1 VSERPDGSSDAGSAF
16 PALSPEA
23 LADAVGLALVSP
35 PGTDTDGDLV
45 LRLRALLRAALR
57 D

>member
-1 VSERPDGSSDAGSAF
+1 VSEHPAGSRDAE

-35 PGTDTDGDLV
+35 PGPATDGDLV
-45 LRLRALLRAALR
+45 HRLRALLHAALR

>member
-1 VSERPDGSSDAGSAF
+1 VSERPDGSSDAEAT
-16 PALSPEA
+16 ALPLEA

-35 PGTDTDGDLV
+35 PGPATDGDLV